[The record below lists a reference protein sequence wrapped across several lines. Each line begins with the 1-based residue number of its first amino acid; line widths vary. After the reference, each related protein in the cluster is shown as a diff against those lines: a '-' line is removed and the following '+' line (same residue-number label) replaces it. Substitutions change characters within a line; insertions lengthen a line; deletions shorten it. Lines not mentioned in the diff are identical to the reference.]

1 MNATFLESLLD
12 PGTESGKNK
21 MGGRWW
27 WGVCLLLR

>member
-21 MGGRWW
+21 MGGGGWTSSFEIR
-27 WGVCLLLR
+27 